1 MAATNNATN
10 QSKKR
15 KLAANVTAS
24 PTTSISS
31 LPPHTATTASGGIA
45 AGGGAV
51 RSTGLHRRGTE
62 GSVLRD
68 DDEEDEGSQMGGS
81 QVGGRGGSVNKDG
94 KDTKDG
100 KDGGAKRVKR
110 NRVHF
115 SCVEVS
121 RFFGTLRAFSVTL
134 TVRFV
139 ASSLRRFIAHFTARS
154 VIGKSSRQSYLH
166 PARPANHRKLP
177 FSITAVNKK

>member
-1 MAATNNATN
+1 
-10 QSKKR
+10 
-15 KLAANVTAS
+15 LAANVTAS

-31 LPPHTATTASGGIA
+31 LPPHTATTASGSAA

-51 RSTGLHRRGTE
+51 MSTGLHRRGTE

-81 QVGGRGGSVNKDG
+81 QVGGRAGSVNKDG

-100 KDGGAKRVKR
+100 KEGGSKRVKR

-121 RFFGTLRAFSVTL
+121 GCCDVTCVHTPPRHANGAL
-134 TVRFV
+134 V
-139 ASSLRRFIAHFTARS
+139 ASWLIPPHVVSS
-154 VIGKSSRQSYLH
+154 VSHLL
-166 PARPANHRKLP
+166 NHIPIQQDPLTRKIP
-177 FSITAVNKK
+177 FFSPSQP